1 MGARESTATEL
12 VVLTGISGSGKST
25 ALHALEDAGYFCVDN
40 LPGPMLETLL
50 DLADDGARDE
60 LGRELALRAVPVADH
75 EERLALAGRAPHR
88 VRDERA
94 VLVDLDLSFGTAG
107 LDFNQ
112 DPPQTIAEALGDPDR
127 LDEVRT
133 SC

>member
-50 DLADDGARDE
+50 DLADDHPRMSRVAIVTVAR
-60 LGRELALRAVPVADH
+60 V
-75 EERLALAGRAPHR
+75 
-88 VRDERA
+88 
-94 VLVDLDLSFGTAG
+94 
-107 LDFNQ
+107 
-112 DPPQTIAEALGDPDR
+112 GDV
-127 LDEVRT
+127 E
-133 SC
+133 